1 MTGLRITDPKE
12 LERIVKKGLIKKS
25 VIDKAVKA
33 PRKLPKAEAIIC
45 PTQPTEPAH
54 VLYRAIVGVY
64 GRLYEGGQTPH
75 V

>member
-12 LERIVKKGLIKKS
+12 LERLVKKGLIKKS
-25 VIDKAVKA
+25 VIETAAKS
-33 PRKLPKAEAIIC
+33 PRKLQKAEAILC
-45 PTQPTEPAH
+45 PIQPAEPAH